1 MNKVLTTAAAICL
14 IAVSFGLT
22 SCKKENNMN
31 NIKQDDPEFAAL
43 WDNFM
48 QRDVLAH
55 GNLDAKK
62 RYLIVMA
69 AHIATQSVNGY
80 KVVLNEALDNGVS
93 PVEAKEVVYQAVPY
107 VGMAKVYDFF
117 TAAND
122 VMRQRGITLPLAG
135 QSTTTPDNRFDKGL
149 AQQVGI
155 FGDRIL
161 QAHATAPQNQKH
173 IQNFLSANCFG
184 DYYTRTGLN
193 IPTRELLTFAYLI
206 SMGGAENQVKG
217 HIQGN
222 LNVGN
227 DKEVL
232 LDAITQL
239 LPYIGYPRSL
249 NAIAAVNE
257 IAKE

>member
-1 MNKVLTTAAAICL
+1 MNRIIKTVAVIFL
-14 IAVSFGLT
+14 IAASLELT
-22 SCKKENNMN
+22 SCKKENKMN
-31 NIKQDDPEFAAL
+31 PIKQNDPEFAAL
-43 WDNFM
+43 WNNFM
-48 QRDVLAH
+48 QRDVLPH
-55 GNLDAKK
+55 GKLDVKK
-62 RYLIVMA
+62 RYLIILA
-69 AHIATQSVNGY
+69 SHIAVQSANGY

-93 PVEAKEVVYQAVPY
+93 PIEAKEVVYQAVPY
-107 VGMAKVYDFF
+107 IGMAKVYDFF
-117 TAAND
+117 VATNE
-122 VMRQRGITLPLAG
+122 VMQHKGIALPLPA
-135 QSTTTPDNRFDKGL
+135 QSTTTPDTRFDKGL
-149 AQQVGI
+149 AQQVSI

-173 IQNFLSANCFG
+173 IQNYLSANCFG
-184 DYYTRTGLN
+184 DYYTREGLD

-227 DKEVL
+227 DKETL

-249 NAIAAVNE
+249 NAITTVNE
-257 IAKE
+257 IAGE